1 MAKKPRDAVFT
12 TALWDGNSK
21 IADFEKHLER
31 LAKHAKRLRITLP
44 EGFDQLIGQA
54 IIDMDE
60 KYDDNRLL
68 NITFDCVEG
77 VFLTKSRDLPK
88 LTNCNLDSMTIPMKK
103 WLGQVTGTKHG
114 DWQFYL
120 GAKDLAEQNGVD
132 IALLIDDYCIID
144 GDRAAI
150 VVIDEDGVAYFS
162 ENKQSV
168 QSITLEVLKSGFA
181 EMGIPLSKA
190 KLNERLVAR
199 SSEVLALGTGIG
211 CCKILTIDGEQVG
224 QDNSTISSMLQAYL
238 AQHYSNTDNWTD
250 LCEYSK

>member
-1 MAKKPRDAVFT
+1 
-12 TALWDGNSK
+12 
-21 IADFEKHLER
+21 
-31 LAKHAKRLRITLP
+31 
-44 EGFDQLIGQA
+44 
-54 IIDMDE
+54 
-60 KYDDNRLL
+60 
-68 NITFDCVEG
+68 
-77 VFLTKSRDLPK
+77 
-88 LTNCNLDSMTIPMKK
+88 MKK

-120 GAKDLAEQNGVD
+120 DAKDLAEQNGVD
-132 IALLIDDYCIID
+132 IALLIDDFCIID

-150 VVIDEDGVAYFS
+150 VVIDEDGVAYTS

-168 QSITLEVLKSGFA
+168 QGITLEILTDGFA

-199 SSEVLALGTGIG
+199 SSEVIALGTGIG
-211 CCKILTIDGEQVG
+211 CCKILTIDGEEIG
-224 QDNSTISSMLQAYL
+224 QDTSTISSMLQAYL

>member
-224 QDNSTISSMLQAYL
+224 QDNSAISSMLQAYL

>member
-31 LAKHAKRLRITLP
+31 LAKHAERLRITLP
-44 EGFDQLIGQA
+44 ENFDQLIGQA

-68 NITFDCVEG
+68 NITFDCVKG
-77 VFLTKSRDLPK
+77 VILTKSRDLPK
-88 LTNCNLDSMTIPMKK
+88 LRNCNLDSMTIPMKK

-120 GAKDLAEQNGVD
+120 GAKDIAEQNGVD

-150 VVIDEDGVAYFS
+150 VVVDEDGVAYFS
-162 ENKQSV
+162 ENIQSV
-168 QSITLEVLKSGFA
+168 QGITLEVLKIGFA

-211 CCKILTIDGEQVG
+211 CCKILTIDGEEVG
-224 QDNSTISSMLQAYL
+224 QDNSTISNMLQAYL

>member
-1 MAKKPRDAVFT
+1 MARKPRDAVFT

-21 IADFEKHLER
+21 IADFQKHLER
-31 LAKHAKRLRITLP
+31 LAKHAERLRITLP
-44 EGFDQLIGQA
+44 KSFDQLIAQA
-54 IIDMDE
+54 IINMDE
-60 KYDDNRLL
+60 KYNDDRLL

-88 LTNCNLDSMTIPMKK
+88 LRNCGLDSMTIPMKK

-120 GAKDLAEQNGVD
+120 GAKDIAEQNGVD
-132 IALLIDDYCIID
+132 IALLIDEFCIID

-168 QSITLEVLKSGFA
+168 QGITLEVLTSGFA

-211 CCKILTIDGEQVG
+211 CCKILTIDGEEVG
-224 QDNSTISSMLQAYL
+224 QDSSTISSMLQAYL

>member
-31 LAKHAKRLRITLP
+31 LAKHAERLRITLP
-44 EGFDQLIGQA
+44 ENFDQLIGQA

-68 NITFDCVEG
+68 NITFDCVKG
-77 VFLTKSRDLPK
+77 VFQTKSRDLPK
-88 LTNCNLDSMTIPMKK
+88 LRNCNLDSMTIPMKK

-120 GAKDLAEQNGVD
+120 GAKDIAEQNGVD

-150 VVIDEDGVAYFS
+150 VVVDEDGVAYFS
-162 ENKQSV
+162 ENIQSV
-168 QSITLEVLKSGFA
+168 QGITLEVLK
-181 EMGIPLSKA
+181 
-190 KLNERLVAR
+190 
-199 SSEVLALGTGIG
+199 
-211 CCKILTIDGEQVG
+211 
-224 QDNSTISSMLQAYL
+224 
-238 AQHYSNTDNWTD
+238 NWF
-250 LCEYSK
+250 C